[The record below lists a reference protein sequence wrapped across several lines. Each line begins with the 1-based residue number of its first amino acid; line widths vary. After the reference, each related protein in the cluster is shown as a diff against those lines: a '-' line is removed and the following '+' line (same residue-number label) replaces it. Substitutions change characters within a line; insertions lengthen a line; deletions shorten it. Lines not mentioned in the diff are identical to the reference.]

1 MALEGLPR
9 GAGGREEGVLVSS
22 LGRPVWHL
30 ALASVFSAGIQTWL
44 CLFDKKEPDSLT
56 LTKPTEGR

>member
-9 GAGGREEGVLVSS
+9 GAGGREEGVLISS

-30 ALASVFSAGIQTWL
+30 ALTSVASVGIQTQL
-44 CLFDKKEPDSLT
+44 CLFDKNEPDSLT
-56 LTKPTEGR
+56 LTKLAEGQ